1 VEEIAVNVRG
11 GLLCAAG
18 VITLP
23 RPMKA
28 ERRHEL
34 QQNTLAKFIN
44 DLPVHLQMHAN
55 KLLIGVVIVCALIF
69 LMRYRTSAVIQNR
82 ETARNSV
89 TAARAAVEQLK
100 SIQFLGGSEIA
111 QAEERRSLAG
121 QVEAAID
128 QVLQTTKDPDDSA
141 MRADALVLRGDLNWT
156 LANMPPIPGATTQP
170 ALGLPHSP
178 AEYLDNAEGAYQE
191 VLKDYNS
198 QMVPKA
204 TALLGLAAI
213 EENRGGWDKAAG
225 YFSTLVSDPAMA
237 ETFKAMARHGLGV
250 IPQLRNPAYLGS
262 YSSTQ
267 PGTQPSTQP
276 TR

>member
-1 VEEIAVNVRG
+1 
-11 GLLCAAG
+11 
-18 VITLP
+18 
-23 RPMKA
+23 MKA

-34 QQNTLAKFIN
+34 QQNTLAKFIH

-69 LMRYRTSAVIQNR
+69 LMRYRTNAVVQNR
-82 ETARNSV
+82 ETARSSIS
-89 TAARAAVEQLK
+89 AARAAVEQLK
-100 SIQFLGGSEIA
+100 GIQFFGGSEIA

-121 QVEAAID
+121 QVEAAVD
-128 QVLQTTKDPDDSA
+128 QVLQTTKDPDDAA
-141 MRADALVLRGDLNWT
+141 MRADALIIRGDLNWT
-156 LANMPPIPGATTQP
+156 LANMPPIPGSTTQP
-170 ALGLPHSP
+170 SLALPHSP

-191 VLKDYNS
+191 ALKDYTS

-225 YFSTLVSDPAMA
+225 YLNTLATDPSMA
-237 ETFKAMARHGLGV
+237 ETFKAMARHGLG
-250 IPQLRNPAYLGS
+250 IISQIRNPAYLGS

-267 PGTQPSTQP
+267 PSTKPSTQP
-276 TR
+276 FTGTGSTDDILLPYD